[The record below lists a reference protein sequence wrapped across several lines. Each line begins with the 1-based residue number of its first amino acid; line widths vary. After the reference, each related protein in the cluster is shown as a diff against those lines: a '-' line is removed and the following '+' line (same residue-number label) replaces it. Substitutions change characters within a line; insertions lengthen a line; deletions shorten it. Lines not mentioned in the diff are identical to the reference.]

1 MSLDISLFQFLY
13 SFVGKSVIFD
23 NAIVFSAKYLPYFL
37 VLAAGYF
44 ILEKKFWKE
53 RIFVFVFLALSVIL
67 SRSFFAEIIRF
78 FYHRARPF
86 LALNFEPLFREETF
100 SFPSGHASFFFVLA
114 IAIFYFNKKW
124 GYWFLGAAL
133 INGIA
138 RVFAG
143 VHWPT
148 DIIGGAAVACLA
160 FVLIKFLLK
169 DYTKITYE
177 N

>member
-1 MSLDISLFQFLY
+1 MDITIFQFLH

-23 NAIVFSAKYLPYFL
+23 NSIIFFAKYLPYFL

-53 RIFVFVFLALSVIL
+53 RIFVFLFLAISVTL
-67 SRSFFAEIIRF
+67 SRGFFAETIRF
-78 FYHRARPF
+78 LYHRARPF
-86 LALNFEPLFREETF
+86 LTLNFEPLFKEETF
-100 SFPSGHASFFFVLA
+100 AFPSGHASFFFALA

-133 INGIA
+133 INGIT

-143 VHWPT
+143 VHWPM
-148 DIIGGAAVACLA
+148 DIIGGAIIAYLSFLLVN
-160 FVLIKFLLK
+160 FLLK
-169 DYTKITYE
+169 GYGMASSKV
-177 N
+177 